1 MGTMH
6 SDYYETLQALAK
18 CRYQVGS
25 YDKRFVH
32 DLASLGPYDM
42 LTLKQQN
49 NIERLAFRYRRQLG
63 GLKYRVPITFIE
75 AAVDR
80 AKAAKAGQRTPEEVR
95 YHWVPEQR
103 PQPTDEANPQL
114 TLELP

>member
-1 MGTMH
+1 MH

-18 CRYQVGS
+18 CRYQFGS

-63 GLKYRVPITFIE
+63 GMKYRVPIAFVE
-75 AAVDR
+75 AVADR
-80 AKAAKAGQRTPEEVR
+80 ARAAKVGQRTPEEVK
-95 YHWVPEQR
+95 YHWLGGKAPE
-103 PQPTDEANPQL
+103 PAKDNPQL
-114 TLELP
+114 SLELP

>member
-1 MGTMH
+1 MH
-6 SDYYETLQALAK
+6 SDYYEALQALAK
-18 CRYQVGS
+18 CVYQVGS

-32 DLASLGPYDM
+32 DLARLGPYDM

-63 GLKYRVPITFIE
+63 GMKYSVPIAFIE
-75 AAVDR
+75 SMADR
-80 AKAAKAGQRTPEEVR
+80 AKAAKAGERTPEEVK

-103 PQPTDEANPQL
+103 PQRTPEKPNPQM